1 MKLKNLFAT
10 LFLCILLFGAI
21 GCSKKSS
28 NAGAETAKGISVG
41 VYYFDGWAGLSS
53 KASDP
58 KEPWAKNAPTH
69 LTRRMVEEFSMR
81 EPIWGWRDDSLSIME
96 RQIDLA
102 ADNGVKFFL
111 FCWYWLD
118 DKGAINSNAINSNS
132 KQTSLNLFLKA
143 KNRNRIKYSLLIA
156 NHSGAEITG
165 TYNWSQAARYWMQY
179 FQDPQ
184 YFRIDNKP
192 LLVIFNQSGITAD
205 GLSAMQN
212 VAKSGDLP
220 GLSIAGCNTTSTNTG
235 FTHRTHYNIVPG
247 YSAGS
252 AQHPYSEIVTA
263 TKKQWFGSTTQPY
276 IPVLE
281 SGWDKRP
288 WEGPTGLGQVEGYY
302 YPDRTPAQFRSF
314 LQDAVNWMNTNPEQ
328 TTRER
333 VVLVYAWNGLGEGG
347 YLVPTKGDPDASYLK
362 EIKAV
367 VDQNK

>member
-1 MKLKNLFAT
+1 MKLRNLFNW
-10 LFLCILLFGAI
+10 LFLCSIILGTI
-21 GCSKKSS
+21 SCEKTTK
-28 NAGAETAKGISVG
+28 AEDEPISGISVG

-53 KASDP
+53 KANDP
-58 KEPWAKNAPTH
+58 NEPWAKTAPTH
-69 LTRRMVEEFSMR
+69 MTRRMVEEFPMR

-111 FCWYWLD
+111 FCWYWQTT
-118 DKGAINSNAINSNS
+118 KGPINSNAIENDS
-132 KQTSLNLFLKA
+132 KQNSLKLFLKA
-143 KNRNRIKYSLLIA
+143 KNRHRIKYSLLIA
-156 NHSGAEITG
+156 NHSGAEIVG
-165 TYNWSQAARYWMQY
+165 TYNWTQAARYWMQY

-192 LLVIFNQSGITAD
+192 LLVIFDQKGTTAE
-205 GLSAMQN
+205 GLVAMQD
-212 VAKSGDLP
+212 VAKSGNLP

-252 AQHPYSEIVTA
+252 AEHPYSEIVTA
-263 TKKQWFGSTTQPY
+263 TKKQWFGSLTQPY

-314 LQDAVNWMNTNPEQ
+314 LQDAVDWMDLYPAQ
-328 TTRER
+328 TTKER
-333 VVLVYAWNGLGEGG
+333 VVLVYAWNELGEGG

-362 EIKAV
+362 EIKSV